1 MHEIGYLGPPGTF
14 TEEALLNYKS
24 FQKEDVKEYKTIPEV
39 IRSIGKE
46 VKEGIVPV
54 ENSLEG
60 SVNITLDILAGENN
74 LKIKREIVIPISHH
88 LLVKDKTE
96 LNDIATLFSHYQA
109 VAQCRRFIEQ
119 SMPEAET
126 ELTFSTAQAAK
137 IVSEKT
143 KKNCAAIGTLRA
155 ANLYDL
161 KVLRNN
167 ISDHKCNYTRFIV
180 LSHQEASPITGKDK
194 TSVIFG
200 IKDGPGAL
208 YQILKE
214 FALREINLT
223 KIESRPS
230 KKNFGDYL
238 FFVDMQGHFEEPGM
252 SKGIEAIK
260 ENTVFLKV
268 LGSYPEAELSEQNEG
283 SAEVEV

>member
-88 LLVKDKTE
+88 LLVKNKTE

-155 ANLYDL
+155 ANLYNL

-238 FFVDMQGHFEEPGM
+238 FFVDMQGHFEEPGV

-260 ENTVFLKV
+260 DNTVFLKV

-283 SAEVEV
+283 STEVEV